1 MDTTVTTLVAAA
13 QQRGMCD
20 FFNIS
25 CDSIAL
31 RCDVGVRFSLVLVTD
46 LRDLDLK
53 EIRARAARACVHVCL
68 EHSPLFEEWLG
79 DDGAGGGIALRV
91 VMDEKK
97 ESCNVELRIQ

>member
-53 EIRARAARACVHVCL
+53 EIRARAARVRACL
-68 EHSPLFEEWLG
+68 P
-79 DDGAGGGIALRV
+79 GAFSAL
-91 VMDEKK
+91 
-97 ESCNVELRIQ
+97 